1 MEDQSLAHSHGAAVP
16 SEVVTEM
23 LRTRWS
29 DVYRISPD
37 GQKYISPQYLIG
49 TPVQKITE
57 DSDYWMPRWLSLESY
72 LAQEDSEEKRKR
84 DSKEQLRLDPYN
96 KNFAKKHK
104 LHMDNVS
111 KQRKIR
117 EIFGH
122 DSPYHP
128 NQLVS
133 KHHLPTDGLCE
144 QELMYKLACK
154 VSDLRVLHDKGE
166 LAMDPWDFL
175 RWRIAKKIQSRFIM
189 SAQSGRDIIK
199 RIIFSICEDSSSKS
213 ASKHYEDPK
222 LRAAIIRSA
231 GYQGRL
237 ASFRKAGDRNRVS
250 KVKTNTN
257 TAGIGRI
264 TQRRSKLDPIPSA
277 LSRESALSRSD
288 KRQKRLSQ
296 PSTYGGV
303 NAYRAQQ
310 QQRGNSKL

>member
-1 MEDQSLAHSHGAAVP
+1 MGDQSLAHSHGTAVP
-16 SEVVTEM
+16 TEVVTEM
-23 LRTRWS
+23 LHTPWS
-29 DVYRISPD
+29 DVHRISPD
-37 GQKYISPQYLIG
+37 GQKYISPQCLIG

-57 DSDYWMPRWLSLESY
+57 DSDYWMPRWLSLETY
-72 LAQEDSEEKRKR
+72 LAQEDSEEKKKR
-84 DSKEQLRLDPYN
+84 DSKEHLRLDPHN
-96 KNFAKKHK
+96 KDLAKKHK

-122 DSPYHP
+122 ESPYHP

-154 VSDLRVLHDKGE
+154 VSDLRVLYDKGE

-175 RWRIAKKIQSRFIM
+175 RWRVSKKIQSMCTM
-189 SAQSGRDIIK
+189 SAQSGKDIIK

-213 ASKHYEDPK
+213 ASKIYEDPK

-237 ASFRKAGDRNRVS
+237 ASFRKPGDKNRIT
-250 KVKTNTN
+250 KANTN
-257 TAGIGRI
+257 TVGLGRI
-264 TQRRSKLDPIPSA
+264 THRRSKVDPIPSA
-277 LSRESALSRSD
+277 LSREPALSRSD

-310 QQRGNSKL
+310 QQRDNSKL

>member
-1 MEDQSLAHSHGAAVP
+1 MGDQSLAYSHETAV
-16 SEVVTEM
+16 SYEAVTEM
-23 LRTRWS
+23 LRTPWS

-37 GQKYISPQYLIG
+37 GQKYISPQCLNG
-49 TPVQKITE
+49 TLVQKITE
-57 DSDYWMPRWLSLESY
+57 DSDYWVPRWFSLEAY
-72 LAQEDSEEKRKR
+72 LAQEDSEEKKKR
-84 DSKEQLRLDPYN
+84 ESKEQYRINPHN
-96 KNFAKKHK
+96 KDLAKKHK

-133 KHHLPTDGLCE
+133 KHHLPAEGLCE

-175 RWRIAKKIQSRFIM
+175 RWRIAKKMQSMFTM
-189 SAQSGRDIIK
+189 SAQSGRDVIK
-199 RIIFSICEDSSSKS
+199 RIVFSICEDSGSKG
-213 ASKHYEDPK
+213 ASKIYEDPT

-237 ASFRKAGDRNRVS
+237 ASFRKPGDKSRIT
-250 KVKTNTN
+250 KTKTN
-257 TAGIGRI
+257 TAGMGSII
-264 TQRRSKLDPIPSA
+264 QRRSKVDPIPSA
-277 LSRESALSRSD
+277 LIRQSALSRSD
-288 KRQKRLSQ
+288 KRQKRSTQ

-310 QQRGNSKL
+310 QQQRDNARL

>member
-1 MEDQSLAHSHGAAVP
+1 MGDQSLAYSHGTAVP

-23 LRTRWS
+23 LHTPWS

-37 GQKYISPQYLIG
+37 GQKYISPHCLIG
-49 TPVQKITE
+49 TPVQKTTE
-57 DSDYWMPRWLSLESY
+57 DSDYWMPRWLSLETY
-72 LAQEDSEEKRKR
+72 LAQEESEEKKKR
-84 DSKEQLRLDPYN
+84 DSKEQLRLDPHN
-96 KNFAKKHK
+96 KDLAKKHK

-122 DSPYHP
+122 ESPYHP

-175 RWRIAKKIQSRFIM
+175 RWRVSKKIQSMCTM
-189 SAQSGRDIIK
+189 SAQSGKDIIK

-213 ASKHYEDPK
+213 ASKIYEDPK

-237 ASFRKAGDRNRVS
+237 ASFHKPGDKNRITKA
-250 KVKTNTN
+250 KTNT
-257 TAGIGRI
+257 ACLGRI
-264 TQRRSKLDPIPSA
+264 AHRRSKADPIPST
-277 LSRESALSRSD
+277 LSREPALSRSD

>member
-1 MEDQSLAHSHGAAVP
+1 MGDQSLAQIHGTAVP

-23 LRTRWS
+23 LHTPWS

-37 GQKYISPQYLIG
+37 GQKYISPQCLLG
-49 TPVQKITE
+49 TPVPKITE
-57 DSDYWMPRWLSLESY
+57 DSDYWMPRWRSLESY

-84 DSKEQLRLDPYN
+84 DSKERLRLDPHN
-96 KNFAKKHK
+96 KDLAKTHK

-133 KHHLPTDGLCE
+133 KHHLPTNGLCE

-154 VSDLRVLHDKGE
+154 VSDLRVLHHKGE

-175 RWRIAKKIQSRFIM
+175 RWRIAKKIQSNFTM
-189 SAQSGRDIIK
+189 SAPSGRDIIK

-213 ASKHYEDPK
+213 ASKDYEDPK

-237 ASFRKAGDRNRVS
+237 ASFCKPGDKNRITKIKTKA
-250 KVKTNTN
+250 T
-257 TAGIGRI
+257 GIGRT
-264 TQRRSKLDPIPSA
+264 TQRRSKADPVPSA
-277 LSRESALSRSD
+277 RNREPALSRSD
-288 KRQKRLSQ
+288 KRQTRSAQ

-310 QQRGNSKL
+310 RQRDSAKL